1 MNKIKKAINA
11 VKEIIKNP
19 WLLNSVI
26 DDNSVWERKI
36 IEKYKMINGFPV
48 VALDEL
54 FPNFSE
60 TLHSFS
66 FSGGGSLPTDIAL
79 LKSLCRKKTE
89 TSYFEIGTWRGES
102 VKNVSEIAK
111 ECYTLNLS
119 KEEIVQLTGSKEYAD
134 AHFFFS
140 KNISNVK
147 QLFGNSKTFDF
158 KGLNKK
164 FDVIFIDGDHHYES
178 IKKDTENVFQHLMKE
193 DSIIVWHDYAFSPEK
208 LRFETMHAI
217 LDGVPENLH
226 QHLYFVA
233 NSMSAI
239 FIKGEFKTSEFQ
251 LHSDPVRTFEI
262 QLKTK
267 KIEQ

>member
-1 MNKIKKAINA
+1 MKKIKKTINA
-11 VKEIIKNP
+11 VIEIAKNP
-19 WLLNSVI
+19 WLLNGII
-26 DDNSVWERKI
+26 DDNSVWERKV
-36 IEKYKMINGFPV
+36 IEKYGLKNGFPV
-48 VALDEL
+48 VSLDAL

-60 TLHSFS
+60 ILHSFS

-79 LKSLCRKKTE
+79 LKSLCRLKSE
-89 TSYFEIGTWRGES
+89 TTYFEIGTWRGES
-102 VKNVSEIAK
+102 VRNVSEVAK

-119 KEEIVQLTGSKEYAD
+119 KEEIVQLTGSKKYAD

-140 KNISNVK
+140 KNIPNVQ
-147 QLFGNSKTFDF
+147 QLFGNSKTYDF

-178 IKKDTENVFQHLMKE
+178 IKKDTENVFQHLIKD
-193 DSIIVWHDYAFSPEK
+193 DSVIVWHDYAFSPEK
-208 LRFETMHAI
+208 LRFETIQAI

-233 NSMSAI
+233 NSMSAV

-251 LHSDPVRTFEI
+251 IHSNPVRTFEI
-262 QLKTK
+262 QLKSV
-267 KIEQ
+267 KI